1 MSLDCGH
8 SPLWV
13 WYVGKCQTFERA
25 SLQTVCLFETSSW
38 GWDQWFLLLPFWN
51 VSSGILP
58 LSFLKYAN
66 SWDRRVWKT
75 DWVKSLRSTQVFKY
89 EFSHESPLHCVFSEA
104 VLGEAMRAWSF
115 KYTKESS
122 VKEGSKSGC
131 YKIRFQPSFEK
142 QNCTDRDLHLSR
154 EDKSPKWV
162 SKLEQENRHWKYLQ

>member
-25 SLQTVCLFETSSW
+25 SLQTVCLFKTSYW

-58 LSFLKYAN
+58 LSFLKSAN

-75 DWVKSLRSTQVFKY
+75 DCVKSLRSTQ
-89 EFSHESPLHCVFSEA
+89 C
-104 VLGEAMRAWSF
+104 LGMSFHMRAHCTVFFWSC
-115 KYTKESS
+115 TWRGCESLVLQIHQRKLCETR
-122 VKEGSKSGC
+122 VKE
-131 YKIRFQPSFEK
+131 RVL
-142 QNCTDRDLHLSR
+142 QNS
-154 EDKSPKWV
+154 V
-162 SKLEQENRHWKYLQ
+162 SAKFWETKLYRQRSASLKGR